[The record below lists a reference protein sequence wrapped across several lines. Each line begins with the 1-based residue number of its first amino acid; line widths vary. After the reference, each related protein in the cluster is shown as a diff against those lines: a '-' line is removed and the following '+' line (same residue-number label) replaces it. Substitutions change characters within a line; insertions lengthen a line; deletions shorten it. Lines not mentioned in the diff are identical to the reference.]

1 MEKFKTND
9 FQLIRCIRADLY
21 RAKYLESKKY
31 PSNCLTLWIGI
42 ISPRYLPILIFR
54 ISYWFGIHRLGIF
67 AKIFS
72 ILNTIFFGIEIGIR
86 CRIGGGFYLPHTQ
99 GIVIGAS
106 SVGENVT
113 IFQGVTLGAKNLDFS
128 YDESLRPSIGDNVI
142 IGAGAK
148 ILGGIEVGGNSVI
161 GANAVVLHNIPNHSV
176 ASGVPAKWVHSVHK
190 NT

>member
-1 MEKFKTND
+1 MDWDSISKIFTNP
-9 FQLIRCIRADLY
+9 Y
-21 RAKYLESKKY
+21 
-31 PSNCLTLWIGI
+31 
-42 ISPRYLPILIFR
+42 FR
-54 ISYWFGIHRLGIF
+54 ISYWCGIHRLGVI

-72 ILNTIFFGIEIGIR
+72 TLNTIFFGIEIAIR
-86 CRIGGGFYLPHTQ
+86 CKIGGGLYLPHTQ

-128 YDESLRPSIGDNVI
+128 YDESLRPRIGNNVI

-148 ILGGIEVGGNSVI
+148 ILGGIVVGGNSVI
-161 GANAVVLHNIPNHSV
+161 GANAVVLHNIPDHTV
-176 ASGVPAKWVHSVHK
+176 AFGVPAKWAHSLDN